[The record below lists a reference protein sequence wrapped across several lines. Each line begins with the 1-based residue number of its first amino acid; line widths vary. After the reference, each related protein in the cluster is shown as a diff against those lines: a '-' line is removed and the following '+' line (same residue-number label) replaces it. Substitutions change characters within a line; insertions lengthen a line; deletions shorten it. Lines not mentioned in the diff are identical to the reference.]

1 MNQFIEYEENK
12 NTIKTLNLDDF
23 SVEEL
28 NLYKSE
34 LKDEVKR
41 VELEIYKKKNLMSK
55 AEKFFS

>member
-12 NTIKTLNLDDF
+12 KTIKTLNLDDF

-41 VELEIYKKKNLMSK
+41 VELEIYKKKNLMSE